1 MWIVSAVFLLVLLL
15 LSIPVLV
22 FLIQVV
28 ASFFLHESRQ
38 GHSGKALSIA
48 VLVPAHNEGENL
60 LPTLHSLQQQLKPQD
75 QLIVIADN
83 CSDDTAQQAQAAGAH
98 VLVRQNETL
107 RGKGYA
113 LDHGVRYLE
122 SHTRPEVVIVVD
134 ADCLLKPRA
143 LEVLAQQAFET
154 QKPVQALYRMY
165 SPQGAGLKTRIAE
178 FAWEV
183 KNYARASGYLVLGL
197 PCQLMGTGMAF
208 PWALI
213 QQANLASGH
222 IVEDL
227 KLGLELASAGKAPLF
242 CPEAEVTSVFP
253 LNNEGLKTQ
262 RTRWEHGHL
271 GMIVKEAPA
280 MIFRG
285 LVTLNP
291 GLLALSLDMAV
302 PPLALLTLLVTA
314 IASLSIT
321 VLIFSTGLMPWV
333 LGPVLFVLL
342 GIGVFLAWLKY
353 GRHILSLSNLAYA
366 PLYALAKIPLYVKF
380 LIKRQV
386 NWVRSKR
393 D

>member
-28 ASFFLHESRQ
+28 ASFFLHELRQ
-38 GHSGKALSIA
+38 GHSGKPLSIA

-143 LEVLAQQAFET
+143 LEVLAQKAFET

>member
-227 KLGLELASAGKAPLF
+227 KLGLELASVGKAPLF

-314 IASLSIT
+314 MASLSII